1 MTDPAERYRSVARG
15 FATVLAAVP
24 ADRWGA
30 PSPCPD
36 WTARDVAAHVVLTHR
51 RVLAMAGGPEP
62 HEVGADD
69 DLAGAWDEASGAML
83 AAVSD
88 PEVRDRPV
96 TARWGEMPFGD
107 VVGRM
112 VCADTLVH
120 TWDLARA
127 AGVDERLDPDSVR
140 HVEAFLAGAG
150 DAIRSPGG
158 FGPALEPPVGADD
171 QTRLLCLAGRA
182 P

>member
-1 MTDPAERYRSVARG
+1 
-15 FATVLAAVP
+15 
-24 ADRWGA
+24 
-30 PSPCPD
+30 
-36 WTARDVAAHVVLTHR
+36 
-51 RVLAMAGGPEP
+51 
-62 HEVGADD
+62 
-69 DLAGAWDEASGAML
+69 
-83 AAVSD
+83 
-88 PEVRDRPV
+88 
-96 TARWGEMPFGD
+96 
-107 VVGRM
+107 M

-158 FGPALEPPVGADD
+158 FGPALEPPAGADD

-182 P
+182 PERRTGAPVGPGVSRRGPSAGRPRPGRPCGRPAGWPRRRPPAPRVRGPRAVASHWRLAPSAIPTTA